1 MTRPGKWIS
10 GIRFNNLAEDESS
23 MIAAAAA
30 AAAAAL
36 LTKISEI
43 LVP

>member
-10 GIRFNNLAEDESS
+10 GIRFNDLAEDESS
-23 MIAAAAA
+23 VIAAAA

>member
-1 MTRPGKWIS
+1 MTRPAKWIS

-23 MIAAAAA
+23 VIAAAA

>member
-10 GIRFNNLAEDESS
+10 GIRFNNLAEDEPSV
-23 MIAAAAA
+23 IAAAA

>member
-23 MIAAAAA
+23 VIAAAA

>member
-10 GIRFNNLAEDESS
+10 GIRFNNLAEDDSS
-23 MIAAAAA
+23 VIAAAA

>member
-23 MIAAAAA
+23 VIAAAAA
-30 AAAAAL
+30 VAAAL